1 MDDTRWEI
9 SIVCAFSDAEP
20 LLKMKKHELFKFSLP
35 ARRVPP
41 LVALWCQGFFRTDG
55 SFKQCKPV
63 CNAPTFDKPSPPPP
77 SRPFLVDIP
86 SSSLS
91 SEIRL
96 TFFIRIFRMIAY
108 RPNRE
113 AARKLSR
120 CQTRGYLREL
130 TPSIRTTANQASQV
144 ERSRSGNL
152 KVKCF
157 ARSDVSAILV
167 FRARMLLLTGM
178 DKKRN
183 SRHFA

>member
-63 CNAPTFDKPSPPPP
+63 WNAPTFDKPSPPLP

-86 SSSLS
+86 PSFLS

-108 RPNRE
+108 RPTNRK
-113 AARKLSR
+113 AVRKLSR
-120 CQTRGYLREL
+120 CQTRGYLRES
-130 TPSIRTTANQASQV
+130 TPSIAQQPT
-144 ERSRSGNL
+144 
-152 KVKCF
+152 KPVK
-157 ARSDVSAILV
+157 
-167 FRARMLLLTGM
+167 
-178 DKKRN
+178 
-183 SRHFA
+183 